1 VKSEDLLYALG
12 ELDSAAVMRAGEIL
26 ERRSTRPI
34 RLRAVRVLLVAAA
47 LLFALGGI
55 GWYVYHSA
63 MSARIPD
70 DGGRTVFRAVSFA
83 EGEDRPLNYARH
95 HTALSIRVNTEAESR
110 LCLFRAPRRESATGT
125 GRKNLY
131 ALLGESSS
139 AQKIPD
145 IRMDLEEGL
154 RQAGMNRFEA
164 GEYCTWWVDRG
175 GEAMGVPKL
184 TIELLNACE
193 LCGTELI
200 LTTEDGAAE
209 IIRQEENGVCDRL
222 EVEYSGRLDVNYLF
236 QYVPEMQYLLV
247 ICGDAAEY
255 GFPDLEAVADGL
267 QIRQTEL
274 IVPRYEESYDDW
286 RPIEQPEIWLR
297 DDNV

>member
-1 VKSEDLLYALG
+1 MKSEDLLYALG
-12 ELDSAAVMRAGEIL
+12 EVDSAAVIRAGEKL
-26 ERRSTRPI
+26 AGKSSRPV
-34 RLRAVRVLLVAAA
+34 RLKAVRVLLVAAA

-63 MSARIPD
+63 MSARIPE

-83 EGEDRPLNYARH
+83 EGEDGPLYYTRH
-95 HTALSIRVNTEAESR
+95 HTALSIRVDTGAESR

-131 ALLGESSS
+131 ALLDESSS

-145 IRMDLEEGL
+145 IRLSMEEGL
-154 RQAGMNRFEA
+154 RQAGMNRYEA
-164 GEYCTWWVDRG
+164 GEYCTWWVERSG
-175 GEAMGVPKL
+175 IGEFVPKL
-184 TIELLNACE
+184 SIELFNACE

-200 LTTEDGAAE
+200 LTTEDGTAE

-222 EVEYSGRLDVNYLF
+222 EVEYRGRLDVNYLF

-247 ICGDAAEY
+247 ICADAAEY

-267 QIRQTEL
+267 KIRQTEL
-274 IVPRYEESYDDW
+274 LVPRYEESYDDW

-297 DDNV
+297 DDNA